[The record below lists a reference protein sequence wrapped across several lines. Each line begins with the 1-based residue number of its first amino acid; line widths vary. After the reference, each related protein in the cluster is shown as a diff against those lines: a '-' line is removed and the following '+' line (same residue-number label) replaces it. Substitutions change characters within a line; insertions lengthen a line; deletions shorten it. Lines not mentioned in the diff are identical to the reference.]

1 MPQDLTAPGFRPCF
15 PPVAETNPDSTCAI
29 STIYWSKR
37 FARIFLAGHRA
48 CSRVKASNKNS
59 RGTIHGGRGR
69 GGGWIIWLDFGGLPA
84 TERDVETRSPN
95 QGKDAPPDKHTV
107 EPGGRRRFLD
117 LRASCR

>member
-48 CSRVKASNKNS
+48 CSRLKSSNKKLA
-59 RGTIHGGRGR
+59 GKIHGGTAPIGMSN
-69 GGGWIIWLDFGGLPA
+69 IWSNSGSLPA
-84 TERDVETRSPN
+84 TTLAVETRSPN
-95 QGKDAPPDKHTV
+95 PGKDAPPDKHTV
-107 EPGGRRRFLD
+107 EPGGRRRFLE
-117 LRASCR
+117 LRASYR